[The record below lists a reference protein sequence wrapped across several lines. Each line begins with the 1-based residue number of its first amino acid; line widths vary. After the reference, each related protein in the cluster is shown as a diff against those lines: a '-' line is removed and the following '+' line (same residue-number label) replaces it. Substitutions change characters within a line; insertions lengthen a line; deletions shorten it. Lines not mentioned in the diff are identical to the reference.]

1 MSIKTVLARKGMG
14 HVNAHNNRVL
24 KTPQVKAARAAV
36 IKARAAR
43 DAAIWATGEAS
54 LFTPEYDA
62 ASAALNAAESALSVT
77 KADMSYVTLS
87 DRVLIAVFNA

>member
-1 MSIKTVLARKGMG
+1 MSIKTILARKGMG

-36 IKARAAR
+36 AQARADR

-54 LFTPEYDA
+54 LWTPQYDA
-62 ASAALNAAESALSVT
+62 ASAALKAAEGTLSAT
-77 KADMSYVTLS
+77 KAGMGYFTPS
-87 DRVLIAVFNA
+87 DRVLMAVFNA